1 MNIPTTEELFD
12 LSHTLARDL
21 LEKTRFPF
29 EALMK
34 IKEFSE
40 ILGEKLKARGY
51 ERYKENVWISKNAK
65 IHPSA
70 IIEGPAVIGHETE
83 LRPGAFIRGSV
94 IIGDGAVI
102 GNSTEIKNAIIFDNV
117 QIPHYNY
124 VGDSILGYKSH
135 MGAGAIASNFKLD
148 HSNVKIRDGEE
159 AYETGLRKL
168 GVMLGDFSEI
178 GCGCVLNPG
187 TVIGKHTAVY
197 PLTYVRGIIP
207 ENSIVKNNGEIIKR
221 K

>member
-1 MNIPTTEELFD
+1 MNIPTTAQLFD

-29 EALMK
+29 EALTK
-34 IKEFSE
+34 IKDFSKS
-40 ILGEKLKARGY
+40 LGEMLEARGY
-51 ERYKENVWISKNAK
+51 ERYKKDVWISEEAK
-65 IHPSA
+65 IHHSA
-70 IIEGPAVIGHETE
+70 IIEGPAVIGHGTE
-83 LRPGAFIRGSV
+83 LRPGAFIRGAV

-148 HSNVKIRDGEE
+148 HSNVKIREE
-159 AYETGLRKL
+159 NEVYETGLRKL
-168 GVMLGDFSEI
+168 GVMLGDFSEV

-187 TVIGKHTAVY
+187 TVIGRNTMVY

-207 ENSIVKNNGEIIKR
+207 ENSIVRNNGEIIKR
-221 K
+221 I